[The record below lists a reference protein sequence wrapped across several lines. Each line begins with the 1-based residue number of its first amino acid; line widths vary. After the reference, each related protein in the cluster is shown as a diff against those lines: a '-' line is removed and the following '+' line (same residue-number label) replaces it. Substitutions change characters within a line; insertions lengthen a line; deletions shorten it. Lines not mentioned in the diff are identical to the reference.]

1 MDVEIEMGDEPKSG
15 HKITEE
21 DRRRFLKFAKNLGTA
36 GVITVALARPD
47 YAAASGFGGSNDQG
61 ENNNDQGENEQ

>member
-1 MDVEIEMGDEPKSG
+1 MTDDRKPEDQV
-15 HKITEE
+15 TEE
-21 DRRRFLKFAKNLGTA
+21 DRRRFLKLAKNLGIGA

-47 YAAASGFGGSNDQG
+47 YAAASGYGGGNDQG